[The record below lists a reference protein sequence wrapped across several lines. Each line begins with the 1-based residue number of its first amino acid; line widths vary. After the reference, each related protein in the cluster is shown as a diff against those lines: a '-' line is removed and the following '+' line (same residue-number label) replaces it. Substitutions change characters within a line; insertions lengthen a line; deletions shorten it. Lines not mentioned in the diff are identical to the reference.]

1 MDKRF
6 LLISLV
12 AVISLSVFLPRY
24 QTDKLKGIV
33 FSHTDERQCFNFHKE
48 FLNDPESAYIVDSYL
63 WTKIDEF
70 KINQNP
76 ASIFALYDT
85 LLKVKVKAKNKYGA
99 YVDTLLVC
107 PLVDGNF
114 DKLAALILKSGV
126 PEQTVTTP
134 LEITEQL
141 KKSYPSLLSNK
152 LIELGYTGTGSV
164 RYFIDNSFYNDKSI
178 SLKEYQSLVQMLE
191 EHNID

>member
-1 MDKRF
+1 M
-6 LLISLV
+6 
-12 AVISLSVFLPRY
+12 
-24 QTDKLKGIV
+24 
-33 FSHTDERQCFNFHKE
+33 
-48 FLNDPESAYIVDSYL
+48 
-63 WTKIDEF
+63 
-70 KINQNP
+70 
-76 ASIFALYDT
+76 
-85 LLKVKVKAKNKYGA
+85 LKVKVKAKNKYGA

-164 RYFIDNSFYNDKSI
+164 RYFIDNLFYNDKSI